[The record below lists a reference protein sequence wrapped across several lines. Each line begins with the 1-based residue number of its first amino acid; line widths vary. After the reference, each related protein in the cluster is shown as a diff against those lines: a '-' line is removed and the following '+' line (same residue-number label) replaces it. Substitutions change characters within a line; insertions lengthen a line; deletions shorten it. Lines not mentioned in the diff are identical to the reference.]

1 MAPGLM
7 TRASTKS
14 HWDAY
19 WQKHG
24 DPHATYDNDDRILTP
39 ILALGDV
46 RGKHILEVGAGSG
59 RDSIELAR
67 RGALVTVIDY
77 VSASLTVVA
86 QNAARAGVPIQLVCG
101 DGTRMPFPD
110 DTFDVVFHQGLMEHF
125 RDPKPLI
132 LENRRVLRRGGH
144 VVIDVP
150 QRWHV
155 YTVGKK
161 VLISMNRWFAGW
173 ETEYSIRE
181 LKTLVERH
189 GFQITGIFGDWMV
202 PGFFYRALRYVLR
215 PTGVV
220 LPLEPRG
227 VLGLDKLGRAWRAWF
242 RRTALAPWTFAMIG
256 VVGKKI

>member
-1 MAPGLM
+1 M

-19 WQKHG
+19 WQQHG

-46 RGKHILEVGAGSG
+46 RGKRILEVGAGSG

-67 RGALVTVIDY
+67 QGAIVTVIDY
-77 VSASLTVVA
+77 VPSSLTVVA
-86 QNAARAGVPIQLVCG
+86 KNAAQAGVPIQLVCG

-125 RDPKPLI
+125 RDPKPL
-132 LENRRVLRRGGH
+132 LNDNRRVLKPGAH

-150 QRWHV
+150 QRWHI

-161 VLISMNRWFAGW
+161 VMISMNKWFAGW

-181 LKTLVERH
+181 LRTLVERQ
-189 GFQITGIFGDWMV
+189 GFEVTATFGDWMV
-202 PGFFYRALRYVLR
+202 PGFFYRAFRYSLR
-215 PTGVV
+215 PFGVA
-220 LPLEPRG
+220 LPTHPKGLM
-227 VLGLDKLGRAWRAWF
+227 GLDRLGENWRRWF
-242 RRTALAPWTFAMIG
+242 RRTSLAPWTFAMIG
-256 VVGKKI
+256 VVGKKG

>member
-1 MAPGLM
+1 M

-19 WQKHG
+19 WQAHG

-46 RGKHILEVGAGSG
+46 RGKRILEVGAGSG

-67 RGALVTVIDY
+67 QGAKVTVIDY
-77 VSASLTVVA
+77 VPSSLTVVA
-86 QNAARAGVPIQLVCG
+86 KNAAKAGVRIELVCG

-125 RDPKPLI
+125 RDPRPL
-132 LENRRVLRRGGH
+132 LNDNRRVLKPGAH

-150 QRWHV
+150 QRWHI

-161 VLISMNRWFAGW
+161 VMISMNRWFAGW

-181 LKTLVERH
+181 LRTLVERQ
-189 GFQITGIFGDWMV
+189 GFEVTATFGDWMV
-202 PGFFYRALRYVLR
+202 PGFFYRAFRYSLR
-215 PTGVV
+215 PFGVA
-220 LPLEPRG
+220 LPLRPRG
-227 VLGLDKLGRAWRAWF
+227 IMGLDRLGESWRQWF
-242 RRTALAPWTFAMIG
+242 RKTSLAPWTFAMIG
-256 VVGKKI
+256 VVGKKR